1 MVSMIWITSS
11 SPTVTSKVVG
21 SGLTPARLGTSG
33 MEIEA
38 LPTRDGAVLTQLHYS
53 PKVSC
58 DCRTGF
64 DCIHDFYATAHH
76 GGDSSKRFIFLK
88 KVSYTLKSVHA

>member
-64 DCIHDFYATAHH
+64 DVYMIFMRQHTTAAIVLNVLY
-76 GGDSSKRFIFLK
+76 F
-88 KVSYTLKSVHA
+88 